1 MRPAQPPA
9 LILAAGRG
17 ERMRPLTD
25 LCPKPLLQV
34 RGRPL
39 IEWHLEALAAAGVTQ
54 VVINTAWLE
63 EQFPAQLGDSS
74 RWGLAIHY
82 STEGRDHGG
91 ALETAGGIAKALPW
105 LTRGTGSSFW
115 VVSGDVFLPGFAFAA
130 SDAADFAASHELAR
144 LWLVANAPHHPQGDY
159 GIDANSGLATV
170 EAPRRTWAS
179 VGLFRAE
186 MFAGI
191 AKGTRLPLRPLLD
204 AAMARGRLGARAWT
218 GAWTDVGT
226 VERLASLNAGFEAS
240 PGPVDPMRLLQT
252 PRLRLEPQ
260 LASHADA
267 MFKVLSDPAI
277 YAHENAPPISLEWLQ
292 ERYRKLEVRRS
303 ADGSEQWLN
312 WVLRGVDGN
321 VLGCVQATVE
331 ADGQAFVAYE
341 LGSAYWGRGLA
352 AEAVTAMIEELT
364 SHYGVHALLAV
375 FKRSNL
381 RSQRLLARLGFVLA
395 PADHARRAALEA
407 DEDLMLRSTAA
418 AAAEGAT

>member
-1 MRPAQPPA
+1 MRSAQPPA

-25 LCPKPLLQV
+25 SCPKPLLQV

-63 EQFPAQLGDSS
+63 DQFPARLGDGA

-82 STEGRDHGG
+82 STEARDHGG

-115 VVSGDVFLPGFAFAA
+115 VVSGDVFLP
-130 SDAADFAASHELAR
+130 FAASHELAR

-159 GIDANSGLATV
+159 GIDANGHLATA

-191 AKGTRLPLRPLLD
+191 APGARLPLRPLLD

-226 VERLASLNAGFEAS
+226 AERLAALNEGFEAS
-240 PGPVDPMRLLQT
+240 PTHDHPMRWLQT

-260 LASHADA
+260 IASHADA

-277 YAHENAPPISLEWLQ
+277 YAHENSPPISPEWLQ
-292 ERYRKLEVRRS
+292 ERYRRLEVRRS
-303 ADGSEQWLN
+303 ADGREQWLN
-312 WVLRGVDGN
+312 WVLRGVDGD

-331 ADGQAFVAYE
+331 ADGEAFVAYE
-341 LGSAYWGRGLA
+341 LASTHWGRGLA

-364 SHYGVHALLAV
+364 THYGVHTLLAV

-381 RSQRLLARLGFVLA
+381 RSQRLLARLGFAVA
-395 PADHARRAALEA
+395 PADHARRAALET
-407 DEDLMLRSTAA
+407 DEDLMLRATAA
-418 AAAEGAT
+418 SEGAA